1 VFVPCRASCFLPA
14 EDGTV
19 GYNTLCYRRTN
30 TRWWSYRDSQSGPRV
45 ETASPRA
52 FLFWERRQPSTNTT
66 TRALRNN
73 SEIRRPIDAS
83 PPA

>member
-52 FLFWERRQPSTNTT
+52 FLFGNDVNPPPTQQ
-66 TRALRNN
+66 RAH
-73 SEIRRPIDAS
+73 
-83 PPA
+83 